1 MDING
6 EVLVENL
13 GEESLVSQRLVYD
26 QLKSQERK
34 IHEIEIPRELI
45 SCKGAHQKYELS
57 QSKKKGGGVG
67 SEAERKRKL
76 KQEEIFGVKRSKMEV
91 DRSIVTL
98 KKDIEEKSIEASKK
112 ET

>member
-1 MDING
+1 M
-6 EVLVENL
+6 
-13 GEESLVSQRLVYD
+13 
-26 QLKSQERK
+26 
-34 IHEIEIPRELI
+34 
-45 SCKGAHQKYELS
+45 S
-57 QSKKKGGGVG
+57 QSKKKGGGGVG

-112 ET
+112 ETYDEMKLCLDQGNSFRDILKKKEETAKDLATALGKLEGELNA